1 MDLKNIKLEDIKL
14 EDIKAK
20 LLGLADKKTLI
31 KFGVSFAAIVVFLII
46 YYSILNPIVNAKK
59 AQLDE
64 MNTKQEEITQI
75 STQIKV
81 NKKKIKKLQP
91 KYE

>member
-31 KFGVSFAAIVVFLII
+31 KFGISFGAIVVFLII
-46 YYSILNPIVNAKK
+46 YYFIIHK
-59 AQLDE
+59 
-64 MNTKQEEITQI
+64 
-75 STQIKV
+75 
-81 NKKKIKKLQP
+81 
-91 KYE
+91 

>member
-31 KFGVSFAAIVVFLII
+31 KFGISLASIVIFLII

-59 AQLDE
+59 AKLNE
-64 MNTKQEEITQI
+64 MISKQEEIAKI
-75 STQIKV
+75 STQIKM
-81 NKKKIKKLQP
+81 NKKFR
-91 KYE
+91 

>member
-31 KFGVSFAAIVVFLII
+31 
-46 YYSILNPIVNAKK
+46 
-59 AQLDE
+59 
-64 MNTKQEEITQI
+64 
-75 STQIKV
+75 
-81 NKKKIKKLQP
+81 
-91 KYE
+91 